1 MDGEGRRC
9 KGWVPKARIGSVADC
24 FKESAAEP

>member
-9 KGWVPKARIGSVADC
+9 KGWVPKASSVADC
-24 FKESAAEP
+24 FKESVAEP